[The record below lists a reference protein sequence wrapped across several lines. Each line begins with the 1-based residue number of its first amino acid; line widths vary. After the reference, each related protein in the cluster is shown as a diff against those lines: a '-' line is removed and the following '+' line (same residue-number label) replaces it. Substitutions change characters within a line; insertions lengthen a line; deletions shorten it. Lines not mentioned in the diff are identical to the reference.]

1 MVTFTIHNLG
11 KHTIDNM
18 IVSGPF
24 KDIVMEMAEMFLLTY
39 TGPPNED
46 LDYPFAEYIIS
57 LSHGQGKIIE
67 YQPNPP
73 QEIN

>member
-1 MVTFTIHNLG
+1 MVKFTVHNLG
-11 KHTIDNM
+11 EHTIDNM

-24 KDIVMEMAEMFLLTY
+24 KDIVVEMAEMFLLTY
-39 TGPPNED
+39 TGPANGD

-57 LSHGQGKIIE
+57 LSQGQGKIIE